1 MVREGINLYWK
12 VGVHPKVRFEQRIEE
27 KWERMVRSD
36 RCVGVG
42 EVGWDKE
49 GDPTQEQ
56 SLRAGVR
63 LVVKYNKALVIHC
76 RGGDDRLTYSS
87 AEQFMMKCKADIE
100 GGGGGRFPHRITHHE
115 DGPPGGADTM

>member
-1 MVREGINLYWK
+1 MNYFWEMVKEGINLYWT
-12 VGVHPKVRFEQRIEE
+12 VGVHPKVRFEQRMEE

-42 EVGWDKE
+42 EVGLDKE

-63 LVVKYNKALVIHC
+63 LAVKYNKALVIHC
-76 RGGDDRLTYSS
+76 RGGMTD
-87 AEQFMMKCKADIE
+87 MHM
-100 GGGGGRFPHRITHHE
+100 
-115 DGPPGGADTM
+115 